1 MRRRTYIA
9 TVGTATA
16 LALAGCVGGNGDM
29 DSPEDVVEAYYE
41 AEDEDDQEDLIHSIS
56 IAQEGG
62 AVTVQQ
68 VWAAES
74 VDAEVT
80 DEDLSQEELE
90 NRLVPLFEPE
100 DVETI
105 GEGDTAIVEGEVDP
119 PELPGE
125 DEFGEPFDVTVLTA
139 EEDGDWKF
147 VMQL

>member
-1 MRRRTYIA
+1 MYRRRYIA
-9 TVGTATA
+9 AVGTATT
-16 LALAGCVGGNGDM
+16 LALAGCIGGNGDT

-41 AEDEDDQEDLIHSIS
+41 AEDEEDQEGLIHTVS

-68 VWAAES
+68 VWAAQS
-74 VDAEVT
+74 VDAEVVE
-80 DEDLSQEELE
+80 EDLSQEELE

-105 GEGDTAIVEGEVDP
+105 AEGDTAIVEAEVDP
-119 PELPGE
+119 PEFPGE
-125 DEFGEPFDVTVLTA
+125 EAAEPFDVTVLTA